1 VKRAS
6 LLATSQLTIMSSPAP
21 GLPALPAAPGSAE
34 WLEMRAAYVHD
45 KERLL
50 RQQHAEASRCVRVLG
65 AHLWVVSVDCVCVLG
80 VQCMSSRCAAGE
92 ASAGRVQL
100 AGASQRCTP
109 RHARPGVCEASVC
122 SSFRARRPRTR
133 THGAHTLLG
142 FPGAAPAP
150 AVRRGLLVCMRPYPC
165 MLAHA
170 HACTPLP

>member
-1 VKRAS
+1 MKRTS

-80 VQCMSSRCAAGE
+80 VQRVSSRCAAGE
-92 ASAGRVQL
+92 ASAGR
-100 AGASQRCTP
+100 
-109 RHARPGVCEASVC
+109 
-122 SSFRARRPRTR
+122 RA
-133 THGAHTLLG
+133 A
-142 FPGAAPAP
+142 
-150 AVRRGLLVCMRPYPC
+150 RRGLTEM
-165 MLAHA
+165 HA
-170 HACTPLP
+170 EARTSWCV